1 MNDDNFKYTIND
13 LVKRYPKLKVCS
25 NDIKSAFDE
34 LVKCFSSNH
43 KLLIAGNGGSS
54 SDANHISGELLKS
67 FKKKRQID
75 SSLSQKLIQI
85 DPEKGKELSD
95 KLQGGLPCI
104 VLDNH
109 QCLNTAYI
117 NDVENGGLLTYAQQL
132 NVFGNPGDVFLGIST
147 SGNSKNIYY
156 ASIVAKAKGMKIIG
170 LTGKSGGKLAT
181 IADICIKV
189 PAKETFIVQ
198 EYHLPIYHCLCL
210 MLEDKFF

>member
-1 MNDDNFKYTIND
+1 MNDENFKYTVND
-13 LVKRYPKLKVCS
+13 LVKRYPELKTCAK
-25 NDIKSAFDE
+25 DITSAFDE
-34 LVKCFSSNH
+34 LVNCFSSGH

-75 SSLSQKLIQI
+75 SSLSKKLIQI
-85 DPEKGKELSD
+85 DPDKGKELSD
-95 KLQGGLPCI
+95 KLQNGLPCI

-109 QCLNTAYI
+109 QSLNTAYI
-117 NDVENGGLLTYAQQL
+117 NDVENGGLLTYAQQI
-132 NVFGNPGDVFLGIST
+132 NVFGNSGDVFLGIST

-170 LTGKSGGKLAT
+170 LTGEGGGKLND
-181 IADICIKV
+181 IADICIKA
-189 PAKETFIVQ
+189 PAKETFVVQ

-210 MLEDKFF
+210 MLEEKFF